1 MATPL
6 PSTTMSIAI
15 QHHQLVD
22 HIFLLTIIL
31 FVYTWD
37 TVKFAEFSHTAKRYP
52 LFQLVLISSTN
63 TNSTPPPNHLIS
75 PWQPQLHYET
85 NSSLSLTWIL
95 DIRASHHVTYDL
107 TNLSLHTPY
116 NGLDDIMIV
125 NGSSLSITHTGSIS
139 FTTTSQHNFQL
150 NIVLCVLAMKKN
162 LISMK

>member
-1 MATPL
+1 MATRL

-22 HIFLLTIIL
+22 HIFLLTYL
-31 FVYTWD
+31 
-37 TVKFAEFSHTAKRYP
+37 RYRQICRIQSYCQKVS